1 MPFVIL
7 SQRLLHILCCQ
18 PKALTTEG
26 MKWPKALSLRHCIPQ
41 CLPSTYY
48 VMAGGPDDRRE
59 EVAEGP
65 DDRREE
71 VAEGPDDRREEGLP
85 VRDSNPDNILQR
97 DVSYH

>member
-1 MPFVIL
+1 MLQF
-7 SQRLLHILCCQ
+7 
-18 PKALTTEG
+18 A
-26 MKWPKALSLRHCIPQ
+26 LRHSFSRTSSH
-41 CLPSTYY
+41 LVLS
-48 VMAGGPDDRRE
+48 AEGPDDRRD

-65 DDRREE
+65 DDRRDE